1 MQTASWSTKPRASGG
16 LEVAD
21 TILRNTNF
29 FMFHKC
35 SWKFLEKQFDLCLQI
50 SLFLHSIN
58 SYTLFSEQVG
68 FCSLLIW
75 RGSRV
80 KFWPTL
86 YSKGDSREKLEQ
98 PKEGQLHSR
107 NNSCSLSTGNKT
119 GTLGARCLFWTSENF
134 FPELETTLTGFQ
146 ENFTRVL

>member
-1 MQTASWSTKPRASGG
+1 MQIASWSINPCASGG

-29 FMFHKC
+29 FRFHKC
-35 SWKFLEKQFDLCLQI
+35 SWKFLERQVDLCLKI
-50 SLFLHSIN
+50 SLGLHSTN
-58 SYTLFSEQVG
+58 SYTLFSKQVG

-86 YSKGDSREKLEQ
+86 YSKGDSWEKLQQ
-98 PKEGQLHSR
+98 PKERRPHSR

-119 GTLGARCLFWTSENF
+119 CMLGARCLFQTSDNF
-134 FPELETTLTGFQ
+134 FPELEATPTGFQ